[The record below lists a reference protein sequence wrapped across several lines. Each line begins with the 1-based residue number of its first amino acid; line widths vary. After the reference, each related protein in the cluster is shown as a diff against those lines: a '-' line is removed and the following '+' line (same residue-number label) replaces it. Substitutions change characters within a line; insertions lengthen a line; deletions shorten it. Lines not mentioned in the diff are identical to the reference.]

1 MVNSIHHL
9 SFLKVFNLRR
19 LPPLFYKKPMIPEQN
34 KFDEQRDEDFSFSPR
49 LIKELFLLTEHVERF
64 EPHINGLDQDWQFHI
79 KLDRQWQR
87 LDINVY
93 RDVWY
98 CSISPGI
105 TRSHF
110 TKEQTNFSFCLMRA
124 DLANLREEILAEVQ
138 HALPA
143 INQAIKEIYDEVSI
157 DPLKYNSDLL
167 KKLPPTIRWGAIPS
181 PFVRDLLPEWMPFL
195 KELTPAEIQAAI
207 NICERGSSEPLLEMT
222 AGTFFDY
229 ARVAYLANP
238 GTFKDS
244 LKPLKV
250 NQSGIEL
257 YKLYAD
263 GRDDGLTKLNQ
274 KSPKAFEDWYS
285 SSKRGG
291 GHPWEI
297 YRGGNSTHID
307 LYVERPTVGPKNS
320 WQIKLSAFSSTRL
333 AETCRIA
340 IAFAKADLPFKLEHA
355 DSYLARLRGEDM
367 VGIIPTGFDLK
378 YGYHAFPKEFGVADC
393 IHFSWL
399 KDSQGRQ
406 LAPWR
411 DLAAATTW
419 LPIRPLRAR

>member
-1 MVNSIHHL
+1 MNPKQDI
-9 SFLKVFNLRR
+9 FNHQ
-19 LPPLFYKKPMIPEQN
+19 KE
-34 KFDEQRDEDFSFSPR
+34 EDFSFSPR
-49 LIKELFLLTEHVERF
+49 LIKDLFLFTEYVERF
-64 EPHINGLDQDWQFHI
+64 EPEIKGLDQDWQFHI
-79 KLDRQWQR
+79 KLERQWQK
-87 LDINVY
+87 LDIKAY
-93 RDVWY
+93 QDVWY

-105 TRSHF
+105 TRGHF
-110 TKEQTNFSFCLMRA
+110 TKEQTNFSFSLEKA
-124 DLANLREEILAEVQ
+124 DHTNQREKIPAEVQ
-138 HALPA
+138 HALPL

-157 DPLKYNSDLL
+157 NPLKYNSDLL
-167 KKLPPTIRWGAIPS
+167 KQLPPTIRWGAIPS

-195 KELTPAEIQAAI
+195 QELSPSEIQAAI
-207 NICERGSSEPLLEMT
+207 EICERGPSEPLSEMT
-222 AGTFFDY
+222 AETFFDY

-238 GTFKDS
+238 ETFKETPEPS
-244 LKPLKV
+244 KV

-263 GRDDGLTKLNQ
+263 GRDNGLTKLNQ
-274 KSPKAFEDWYS
+274 KSPKAFENWYS
-285 SSKRGG
+285 SSKIGG

-307 LYVERPTVGPKNS
+307 LYVERPTLGPENS

-340 IAFAKADLPFKLEHA
+340 IAFDKANLPFKLDHA
-355 DSYLARLRGEDM
+355 ESYLARLRGEDM
-367 VGIIPTGFDLK
+367 VGIIPTGFDIK
-378 YGYHAFPKEFGVADC
+378 YGYHSFPKEFGVADC